1 MRLSP
6 TLRLLLSAGALAALP
21 ALAAPTNDAP
31 AKPDNTAPL
40 GTALPAP
47 SGSRSTD
54 TRTIDILVE
63 MQQPTAGI
71 QFNERAP
78 RSSSPE
84 GRQRAAT
91 APAGAVP
98 PPPPQG
104 MDAPPTSPAGL
115 FGMDATPAVQSRSSS
130 LTEPAQP
137 RTAAAPTQGTGRP
150 SSDVSPELK
159 RWLSWPREFMEYV
172 RENRYFVA
180 ASAAALL
187 LLAWTGSVMFSRR
200 RG

>member
-6 TLRLLLSAGALAALP
+6 TLRLVLSAGVLAALP
-21 ALAAPTNDAP
+21 ALAAPTNEAP
-31 AKPDNTAPL
+31 AKPENTAPL
-40 GTALPAP
+40 GTSLPVP
-47 SGSRSTD
+47 SGNRSTD

-63 MQQPTAGI
+63 MQQPSAGI

-84 GRQRAAT
+84 SRQRAAT
-91 APAGAVP
+91 PPAGAVP
-98 PPPPQG
+98 PPLPQG

-115 FGMDATPAVQSRSSS
+115 FGMDATPAVQSRNSSVM
-130 LTEPAQP
+130 EPASP
-137 RTAAAPTQGTGRP
+137 RAASPAPSPGRP
-150 SSDVSPELK
+150 SSDVPPELK
-159 RWLSWPREFMEYV
+159 RWLSWPRDFMEYV
-172 RENRYFVA
+172 RENRFFVA
-180 ASAAALL
+180 GTAAALL

>member
-6 TLRLLLSAGALAALP
+6 IPSLVFLAAAFAVLP
-21 ALAAPTNDAP
+21 AQAAPTNEAP

-47 SGSRSTD
+47 SGNRSTD

-84 GRQRAAT
+84 GRQRATA
-91 APAGAVP
+91 APAGAAP
-98 PPPPQG
+98 PPVPQG

-115 FGMDATPAVQSRSSS
+115 FGMDATPAVQSRGSS
-130 LTEPAQP
+130 LMEPVAP
-137 RTAAAPTQGTGRP
+137 RTASPSPGPARP
-150 SSDVSPELK
+150 SSDVPPELK
-159 RWLSWPREFMEYV
+159 RWLTWPREFLEYV

-180 ASAAALL
+180 AAAGALL